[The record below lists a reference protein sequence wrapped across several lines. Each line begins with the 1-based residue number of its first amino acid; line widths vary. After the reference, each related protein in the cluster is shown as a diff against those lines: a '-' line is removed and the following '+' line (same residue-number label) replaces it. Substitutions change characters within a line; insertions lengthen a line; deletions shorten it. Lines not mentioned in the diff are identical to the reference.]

1 MPLMNEAS
9 AAAIEAALAFL
20 LDHYRRT
27 HGDPQESGQSDEE
40 PVDDEVVA

>member
-9 AAAIEAALAFL
+9 PAAIEAALAFL
-20 LDHYRRT
+20 LEHYRRT
-27 HGDPQESGQSDEE
+27 HGDPQGAERGDED